1 MGCARDWVRSE
12 AMFSEK
18 PGVAKDRA
26 VWSRLLRQIAA
37 LSGRPQD
44 ASDYLNDAY
53 LRMSEHASS
62 PVRNFEAFMV
72 RIAVN
77 LARDD
82 QRRRRR
88 RNVSTDEDLNAIAD
102 ASPTPEE
109 MLDVRQRLSAVQAT
123 LSRLHPRT
131 RQILLMHRL
140 EGLRYR
146 EIAERLGISE
156 SAVEKHVAKA
166 ALGLL
171 RASKAL

>member
-1 MGCARDWVRSE
+1 
-12 AMFSEK
+12 MFSEK
-18 PGVAKDRA
+18 PGGAQDRA
-26 VWSRLLRQIAA
+26 VWSRLLRQIAV

-53 LRMSEHASS
+53 LRLSERDGSCI
-62 PVRNFEAFMV
+62 RNFEAFMV

-82 QRRRRR
+82 HRRRRR
-88 RNVSTDEDLNAIAD
+88 RNVGSDEDLSAIAD
-102 ASPTPEE
+102 AGPTPEE
-109 MLDVRQRLSAVQAT
+109 MLDVRQRLSAVQVT
-123 LSRLHPRT
+123 LSRLPPRT

-140 EGLRYR
+140 DGLRYR
-146 EIAERLGISE
+146 EIAERLGITE

-171 RASKAL
+171 RASKELR

>member
-1 MGCARDWVRSE
+1 
-12 AMFSEK
+12 MFSEK
-18 PGVAKDRA
+18 PDVDKDRA
-26 VWSRLLRQIAA
+26 VWGRLRRQIAS
-37 LSGRPQD
+37 LSGRHQD
-44 ASDYLNDAY
+44 ANDYLNDAY
-53 LRMSEHASS
+53 VRLSEHGGS
-62 PVRNFEAFMV
+62 PIRNFEAFMV

-82 QRRRRR
+82 HRRQRRR
-88 RNVSTDEDLNAIAD
+88 NIVSTDEDLSAIAD

-109 MLDVRQRLSAVQAT
+109 MLDVRQRLNAVHAT
-123 LSRLHPRT
+123 LSRLAPRT

-140 EGLRYR
+140 DGLRYR

>member
-1 MGCARDWVRSE
+1 
-12 AMFSEK
+12 MFSEK
-18 PGVAKDRA
+18 PGEAKDRA
-26 VWSRLLRQIAA
+26 VWSRLLRQIAT

-53 LRMSEHASS
+53 VRMSEQGRIQEQGGASI
-62 PVRNFEAFMV
+62 RNFEAFMV

-77 LARDD
+77 LARDEH
-82 QRRRRR
+82 RRRRR
-88 RNVSTDEDLNAIAD
+88 RNVSSDEDLNAIAD
-102 ASPTPEE
+102 GSPTPEE
-109 MLDVRQRLSAVQAT
+109 MLDVRQRLGAVQAT

-140 EGLRYR
+140 DGLRYR

-166 ALGLL
+166 VLGLL

>member
-1 MGCARDWVRSE
+1 
-12 AMFSEK
+12 MFSEK

-26 VWSRLLRQIAA
+26 VWSRLLRQIAT

-53 LRMSEHASS
+53 LRMSEQGSS
-62 PVRNFEAFMV
+62 TVRNFEAFMV

-102 ASPTPEE
+102 AGPTPEE

-140 EGLRYR
+140 DGLRYR

-171 RASKAL
+171 RASQAL

>member
-1 MGCARDWVRSE
+1 
-12 AMFSEK
+12 MFSEK

-26 VWSRLLRQIAA
+26 VWSRLLRQIAT

-53 LRMSEHASS
+53 VRLSEHDGS
-62 PVRNFEAFMV
+62 PIRNFEAFVV

-82 QRRRRR
+82 HRRQRRRK
-88 RNVSTDEDLNAIAD
+88 VSSSDEELNAIAD
-102 ASPTPEE
+102 AGPTPEE
-109 MLDVRQRLSAVQAT
+109 MLDVRQRLIAVQDT
-123 LSRLHPRT
+123 LSRLNPRT
-131 RQILLMHRL
+131 RQVLLMHRV
-140 EGLRYR
+140 EGLPYR

>member
-1 MGCARDWVRSE
+1 
-12 AMFSEK
+12 MFSEK
-18 PGVAKDRA
+18 PGVAQDRA
-26 VWSRLLRQIAA
+26 VWSRLLRQIAT

-53 LRMSEHASS
+53 VRMSECGRMSEHGSS
-62 PVRNFEAFMV
+62 PIRNFEAFVV

-82 QRRRRR
+82 HRRQRR
-88 RNVSTDEDLNAIAD
+88 RNVSSDEDLNAIAD

-140 EGLRYR
+140 DGLRYR

-171 RASKAL
+171 RASKAP

>member
-1 MGCARDWVRSE
+1 
-12 AMFSEK
+12 MFSEK
-18 PGVAKDRA
+18 PDVTKDRA
-26 VWSRLLRQIAA
+26 LWGRLLRQIAA

-53 LRMSEHASS
+53 VRMSEHGGM

-72 RIAVN
+72 RVAVN
-77 LARDD
+77 LARDEHRR
-82 QRRRRR
+82 QRRR
-88 RNVSTDEDLNAIAD
+88 NITGDEDLNEIAD
-102 ASPTPEE
+102 AGPTPEE
-109 MLDVRQRLSAVQAT
+109 LLDVRQRLSAVHAT

-140 EGLRYR
+140 DGLRYR
-146 EIAERLGISE
+146 EIAQRLGISE

-171 RASKAL
+171 RASRAL

>member
-1 MGCARDWVRSE
+1 
-12 AMFSEK
+12 MFSEK
-18 PGVAKDRA
+18 PDVDKDRA
-26 VWSRLLRQIAA
+26 VWSRLRRQIAS

-53 LRMSEHASS
+53 LRLSEHG
-62 PVRNFEAFMV
+62 PPIRNFEAFMV

-77 LARDD
+77 LARDEH
-82 QRRRRR
+82 RRQRR
-88 RNVSTDEDLNAIAD
+88 RNVSTDEDLSAIAD
-102 ASPTPEE
+102 AGPTPEE
-109 MLDVRQRLSAVQAT
+109 MLDVRQRLSAVHAT
-123 LSRLHPRT
+123 LSRLNPRT
-131 RQILLMHRL
+131 RQVLLMHRL
-140 EGLRYR
+140 DGLRYR

>member
-1 MGCARDWVRSE
+1 
-12 AMFSEK
+12 MFSEK
-18 PGVAKDRA
+18 PGIAKDRA
-26 VWSRLLRQIAA
+26 VWSRLLRQIAT

-53 LRMSEHASS
+53 LRMSEQGSS

-77 LARDD
+77 LARDE

-102 ASPTPEE
+102 AGPTPEE
-109 MLDVRQRLSAVQAT
+109 MLDVRQRLGAVQAT
-123 LSRLHPRT
+123 LSRLQPRT

-140 EGLRYR
+140 DGLRYR

-171 RASKAL
+171 RASKGL

>member
-1 MGCARDWVRSE
+1 
-12 AMFSEK
+12 MFSEK
-18 PGVAKDRA
+18 PDVTKDRA
-26 VWSRLLRQIAA
+26 LWGRLLRQIAM

-53 LRMSEHASS
+53 VRMSEHGGM
-62 PVRNFEAFMV
+62 PVQNFEAFMV
-72 RIAVN
+72 RVAVN
-77 LARDD
+77 LARDEH
-82 QRRRRR
+82 RRQRR
-88 RNVSTDEDLNAIAD
+88 RNVVGDEDLDAIAD

-109 MLDVRQRLSAVQAT
+109 MLDVRQRLSAVHAT

-140 EGLRYR
+140 DGLRYR
-146 EIAERLGISE
+146 EIAQRLGISE

-171 RASKAL
+171 RASRAL

>member
-1 MGCARDWVRSE
+1 
-12 AMFSEK
+12 MFSEK
-18 PGVAKDRA
+18 PDVDKDRA
-26 VWSRLLRQIAA
+26 VWGRLRRQIAS

-44 ASDYLNDAY
+44 ANDYLNDAY
-53 LRMSEHASS
+53 LRLSEHDGS
-62 PVRNFEAFMV
+62 PIRNLEAFMV

-82 QRRRRR
+82 HRRQRRR
-88 RNVSTDEDLNAIAD
+88 NLSTDQDLSAIAD

-109 MLDVRQRLSAVQAT
+109 MLDVRQRLNAVQAT
-123 LSRLHPRT
+123 LSRLNPRT

-140 EGLRYR
+140 DGLRYR
-146 EIAERLGISE
+146 EIADRLGISE

>member
-1 MGCARDWVRSE
+1 
-12 AMFSEK
+12 MFSEK

-26 VWSRLLRQIAA
+26 VWSRLLRQIAT

-53 LRMSEHASS
+53 IRMSEGRMSEHGGS
-62 PVRNFEAFMV
+62 PIRNFEAFVV

-82 QRRRRR
+82 HRRQRR
-88 RNVSTDEDLNAIAD
+88 RNVSGDEDLNAIAD
-102 ASPTPEE
+102 AGPTPEE
-109 MLDVRQRLSAVQAT
+109 MLDVRQRLGAVQAT
-123 LSRLHPRT
+123 LSRLQPRT

-140 EGLRYR
+140 DGLRYR